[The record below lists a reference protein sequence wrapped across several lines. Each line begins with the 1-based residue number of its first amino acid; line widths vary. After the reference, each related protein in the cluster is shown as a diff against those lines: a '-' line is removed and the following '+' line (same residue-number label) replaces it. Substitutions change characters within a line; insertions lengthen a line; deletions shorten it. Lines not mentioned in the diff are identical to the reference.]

1 MALRDCC
8 GSAVLAEV
16 CVSRI
21 FSWDSIRVL
30 AKQIVLLDICCVG
43 CSVNMSFCLK
53 RGIRGIVMQECVRA
67 LHYTVITIPAI
78 VRHFDFTAA
87 HEHALVWRG

>member
-1 MALRDCC
+1 MALSGCC

-21 FSWDSIRVL
+21 FSWDSIWLL

-43 CSVNMSFCLK
+43 CSVNLSFCFK
-53 RGIRGIVMQECVRA
+53 RGITGIVTHECVRA
-67 LHYTVITIPAI
+67 LHYNVITIPAI
-78 VRHFDFTAA
+78 VLLFDCTAA